1 MGLTSNEYHTGYI
14 DNHYDIYL
22 VGNNSDKQ
30 VTLNLVNQTNYI
42 ENYINTKEK
51 GLQLCCGFKYTVYI
65 DLSNRLHYY
74 GFNKSNFENGLFPI
88 SNVQYVACGDN
99 HILYIDFSGKLWALG
114 DNTHRQLLM
123 NINGNTFLETPM
135 EITNILDSHSDSLYK
150 DIVHIQCDK
159 NNTSIFLDNH
169 QVIHFGEDIANKTNS
184 SDINVMHHVT
194 SINSSLFLHKDNSI
208 HLNDTLVNID
218 ISNTTLKS
226 IASNYEHDHF
236 VLCTDDD
243 KLYSITYNDTNK
255 SIDISML
262 SFSSELKQDI
272 SFDGVV
278 VPETIKEV
286 YYSYA
291 FESYLVQTEIPYS
304 NVYKLD
310 ISLNTTTLTYID
322 TSGDTDL
329 YVGIDAGSGTGN
341 QQRSSYPLYL
351 SDDYFKRYNHNVAR
365 DVIKNNN
372 VEIVITD
379 GTEYNISQGDIT
391 QDIYSCG
398 PPHRSGFIPY
408 DIRTTIHSIIDYPN
422 PDAISKVFQ
431 TSYASGILTKQGKLI
446 TWGMEYFGGGLDL
459 QQNQITH
466 VKTND
471 YLIAAYSKQNKKLYV
486 RGLDTKY
493 GKNYTNWIS
502 HTGENIL
509 DYEVNKQT
517 VLYISNNSGSIKN
530 NIYILNYGV
539 EIENGDEQPTI
550 QLGNIRKLMANG
562 DSFYIYNDDR
572 TQKAYYLDN
581 TTLLYKVIENDP
593 TLENKNRIDASTV
606 TEFTEEEWIKT
617 NMIFHLSISKF
628 DDLDDLTIKYKTFLN
643 QVQYSKAFKIFN
655 NENPDY
661 TSDIV
666 NIHND
671 IDRISRKY
679 TISKIYTTRT
689 CHIIVFIDST
699 SDLMCLYVFGLLY
712 EKNNDEE
719 IILHR
724 NLNINNKHILSHQID
739 NVEEYT
745 IDEYCFTFKKN
756 DTLFFGGQYIPS
768 LFTPIFQ
775 STNKN
780 YISSLFIDLSSSTLD
795 TSKTIINAK
804 TTQDAVAILNYYG
817 EIQVLGNHEYGGDMS
832 RIEYLLNGNIQKHNL
847 YSTNGAFL
855 IINQFQ
861 QAICWGH
868 KDYGGYI
875 SSTNSNSNT
884 DNIIHHVERCHNN
897 NYSFICETTEGNL
910 IAFGDSRYGGDISHL
925 KNPTPIL
932 DHNFEKLFKPKNIY
946 SSEKGYVL
954 HTVNNTI
961 HTWGYYENLDD
972 SSLNHYMSR
981 EKWKQNITA
990 SINNKTCNYLSFTI
1004 DNSNN
1009 VMYVLYEDSDVNY
1022 RLNIYSLSLDVPF
1035 DIAKPTTDQYW
1046 KPMLLLDAVDNN
1058 LNSIDDDQVPFST
1071 REAHLHYNHN
1081 ILYIKY
1087 DDGSIQPGTGSI
1099 SYQYKQINLDTITQ
1113 DSEGKPRYKIEDIDD
1128 VSYNHNTYSD
1138 KILPLEYI
1146 QNQQNSSLHQHFR
1159 FNSDLSN
1166 SVIIYKNYFHYATI
1180 DGNVFQPD
1188 ELKHKI
1194 IHDNENNMQYILVVT
1209 NNIMCVGVCDIS
1221 NQLTY
1226 RLGYPYFAQDIVKY
1240 ADISIDSSR
1249 NLYLAYVDQG
1259 LSDRARFIKLPLY
1272 KQTLEYDLFYNHHL
1286 PKQIYSLVEGIKIEM
1301 INNNETITNVREFND
1316 IAILHKNHLDLKNVL
1331 YNTNDEL
1338 TLFNQYQDQ
1347 FQTEYAF
1354 ALEYTIDS
1362 GSDRTDVMFLSS
1374 DNNARD
1380 IIGITNDVTNLAT
1393 NGYDFIMKN
1402 GNNHIGTIRSYITV
1416 SNNYNF
1422 KQVVSNDDAY
1432 SLLTDNNTL
1441 IYIND
1446 STPLENQNIKLDEGE
1461 NYVNF
1466 EMTNRSTIVLDD
1478 DGQLIAL
1485 QNTNDLAPY
1494 QHFITNINHNIMK
1507 IYGNQHNVVASTYS
1521 FPYGKYNWSIED
1533 INDISYADK
1542 ITKDETVYING
1553 LSIISVHRTNIHRY
1567 RFNELLSADLN
1578 NLVDDYNINDYSN
1591 TTRTETRNIK
1601 RLIKRNY
1608 FLFFLHN
1615 SEYSNFRVDREL
1627 IEDIIEITPE
1637 LLEYSDNPSLISH
1650 LKTRLFE
1657 SDKKYIHVVKAS
1669 HKIGFRNVDTTDGND
1684 AIFIYLPHPND
1695 GVRLD
1700 FSYNRVLHFRKDYY
1714 EDKYNI
1720 LDYEETYI
1728 HQDDDENIYSWNCY
1742 NAIQNI
1748 NHYYVLGYKLYF
1760 LKNFI
1765 IANDIFNELIHPYN
1779 NIMAWGT
1786 REYGGFIPKEKYID
1800 FDTNVNSFF
1809 ENGQAFGIL
1818 NKGKFIHWGNQT
1830 HLAQPFINN
1839 ISNIIPFTNGFYAI
1853 LNNGSLKYSG
1863 IDINQI
1869 FYLITT
1875 DIPQASN
1882 FSITSL
1888 SNVNQ
1893 VFVTEKETFLLN
1905 NQHHCY
1911 STVNIQSNYF
1921 SGGNTRVKNI
1931 ITSKNDFTLVDFNMN
1946 SYSFHIDYSTQSGQ
1960 LIPSVIEVSN
1970 TVLENVV
1977 YGQYVCQDKRI
1988 FYLSNKQIYTDLSYN
2003 NNQYIDISN
2012 VRTDVNNNIKVY
2024 PVKKIVDNKYGAII
2038 LCIDGSV
2045 RFIRNSDEIDTNVEF
2060 VEKVQYVR
2068 ENLTTSSIKEL
2079 NEISIEA
2086 FEGYT
2091 QDFNTDIK
2099 IIDVIANHSSFLCL
2113 DNNGTIY
2120 TFGLPYTGG
2129 DAKQYILNDYA
2140 YNGED
2145 ISSGNIDNINEINR
2159 YIDINTEYNTFF
2171 KSIHANK
2178 YSFVV
2183 RDNNDVIYSF
2193 GISNFGGKFRYYSD
2207 DKSFDEQFTDN
2218 TLDISNVCQIY
2229 ETDKA
2234 YACICY
2240 KTDENNIR
2248 RDFHIKTFGHVDF
2261 GGRLNPYLESNN
2273 NYITNVYSTNNAFI
2287 SQRVYY
2293 TDTDGYA
2300 WYLPPIEISSDGEMI
2315 NIHLQ
2320 ERNDL
2325 RPNNNSSPQV
2335 TLGYS
2340 SISVSTLLERLDTT
2354 LHNLETVRSDIF
2366 ERLFRINANIQY
2378 FDISYSELLID
2389 DINSLGFYYDK
2400 PIVRVVRPD
2409 LDIPVNVY
2417 DIPNSRSLFVPL
2429 NKPNHQVNIQYVYN
2443 EVNKENG
2450 YTDNI
2455 RHELIVE
2462 RNFDNRYLCYKHNF
2476 TQLNT
2481 SENTGLHTLDIK
2493 DIITPVII
2501 DNKDNFII
2509 DRRDFSVS
2517 IRFRDGILSHDI
2529 FEPIDPNN
2537 QIESWGSKTRGGT
2550 IFPASIYNDLRN
2562 NIQKVY
2568 STNNMFMAIN
2578 QFGKLSVWG
2587 QHNIEDPKIFGGM
2600 NYDEYQK
2607 YAENISYVY
2616 SNNSAFVILYKDGTF
2631 VCIGEPSFGGSIEE
2645 TIIENSIEKTIYRPR
2660 ESWRDLDISSST
2672 PIVKIVSTNSAFL
2685 ALDQYGEMYAW
2696 GNEYYGGVIP
2706 RYVYLGYKNLNT
2718 EPPRKIYNI
2727 IDILST
2733 ENTFSAIIQPNSPGS
2748 GLYSGYYHT
2757 NIDTLSWPSG
2767 FLTDVVT
2774 SEEEKFLL
2782 FTKLQASIKVIF
2794 PPLKAQDGN
2803 TKTYYNLS
2811 DFRESTF
2818 FYFDLQIYTFYKTLK
2833 INLEFIREEYL
2844 RTALLYTTLYQYFEG
2859 DGYPY
2864 NKRSKDDG
2872 IELIPSVDNP
2882 LRERNITYIDVLTS
2896 TLGSELQ
2903 SYIYTPFTRIY
2914 KHNTYLKLSNLT
2926 SQYTYL
2932 CNNYFKGQ
2940 YIKVYISEFDYIKII
2955 REDDQTFIIDNSVSK
2970 RRIPNN
2976 TIYHYKTFDIVFFNT
2991 VIIRKIKNN
3000 TLVYNSRVKI
3010 DQISHNLSNI
3020 MFGFSDASFNH
3031 YYVHRNNATDTS
3043 STYPTKITK
3052 YTKDKTMLWSK
3063 IYKIPYYK
3071 KHTDY
3076 DYNISADIAN
3086 DKKSGDWFAY
3096 LNTTK
3101 TTVLLLDISDI
3112 IHPPTNGEFNLISL
3126 YHKIQNYP
3134 FTEFKNE
3141 FDSRSFITTTQ
3152 LIQLFYDRDNLE
3164 SVTLHKNNTSTLLGN
3179 ATMNNK
3185 VRIYKDITFVERNN
3199 LLRISESYNDKI
3211 VLKTPDSFNMEGY
3224 YYYEE
3229 YDILYP
3235 FVNNGIDVT
3244 SIMVVFIIDETLS
3257 NTVQLLKV
3265 AYDSALHRYT
3275 FSEGDTSI
3283 TNSNFPTF
3291 IADVSGLQEQ
3301 FVDVSYAFTDIDP
3314 MNLSDAEQSYIFRC
3328 FHPSDFSGIPHIL
3341 LHSTKESTP
3350 PFIERND
3357 ENTADEIIVDA
3368 RDTDEV
3374 GIKFTLNARA
3384 VLTTDGRVTVTGDPE
3399 YGGVVQPEYKKRF
3412 LRSGVTNIFANYYA
3426 FTAIKINY
3434 DFGGISY
3441 NLLLQGVNP
3450 TVQTTFDISN
3460 ILFQENNTVNKGFV
3474 NLQEL
3479 LQIIYQGNE
3488 NISKIPYD
3496 HIQRDISGDIIR
3508 TDVINRFFDVN
3519 PLLASKSIK
3528 FKTSSLFFEIKNKTG
3543 YFTSHTYTRQDLI
3556 NTRPVTKVIKK
3567 GHILENDL
3575 NEYVNVVILEKPY
3588 DSVTVGTNE
3597 NFLRII
3603 RTVNGQ
3609 YRVYNRYYST
3619 VYNELDFVR
3628 TSDRNEFLTELWGN
3642 EINYGVFYGTHIYFG
3657 HSILI
3662 YKPRQTAIYDIY
3674 TKLITIGNSELGGK
3688 ISNIRYNE
3696 LIKNFFFIYN
3706 NDKALCA
3713 ITDDA
3718 DKLVFSWGYFR
3729 YGGRYKVSWSNDD
3742 EGDIDYIAYPEKAIQ
3757 SIERIYS
3764 TSSAF
3769 VSIDTSGQLFTWGNL
3784 YGGGLL
3790 PDNLKNITHNVKIYS
3805 NDVAFVSIDESYNI
3819 HYWGD
3824 PSFVEQYPLPDDL
3837 IELNTKSINDKQYM
3851 VKHIC
3856 VTERAFAAL
3865 MTNSKVYTW
3874 GDPSYGGILPSE
3886 FESLDVNNIYSTND
3900 TFALITTNLNVKIW
3914 GNTEKFTLD
3923 TTDIEYYLTNTSSL
3937 HSNKDSYLVR
3947 RINNSL
3953 FTFGKLENG
3962 GVLPYEALLELSSDT
3977 KYIISNDKGFTTINS
3992 KNYVI
3997 SWGDLNGV
4005 DNSDT
4010 TNIREVFRCVS
4021 QQGVDV
4027 YVGRKEYESIYKT
4040 RRSFAGTYIQNER
4053 CYMEI
4058 WGYIDISD
4066 THLDYYKE
4074 AITEKLITND
4084 RTIIIKFVKYK
4095 TVANVVGND
4104 ECYLVLFTDG
4114 STVPIGNINYG
4125 GIYNP
4130 NSYNYM
4136 VNVSSIYA
4144 NPHSFV
4150 SNRYLYEN
4158 IYNESAKKT
4167 ISYWQL
4173 PYSLKKNDTK
4183 NNTNSVEILNTND
4196 IKFKEFI
4203 GYTQENSITDRQ
4215 IEIDV
4220 NTFLKG
4226 ILLQN
4231 GNIDIERK
4239 IDYTTKIIYT
4249 LFVNNPLIDEFRTKP
4264 SVFRMTNNVL
4274 EGVFDL
4280 FIRRSNIDVNLN
4292 IYPENCNIYIPL
4304 TQVGDFVDIILRQDI
4319 EVKNPI
4325 SDESLSIIGMK
4336 INITR
4341 LVCGRYRT
4349 TYQRPISNM
4358 KYENLTEFTSENSN
4372 NRNKQY
4378 IWKDGDNPSLYNHRL
4393 YFYGG
4398 VVIQDVKPVIPDYV
4412 IKNQTFNIN
4421 YKNKILTKLMPF

>member
-22 VGNNSDKQ
+22 VGDNSHNQ
-30 VTLNLVNQTNYI
+30 VTLNLANQPKYI
-42 ENYINTKEK
+42 ENYINTNEK
-51 GLQLCCGFKYTVYI
+51 ALQLCCGYQYTIYI
-65 DLSNRLHYY
+65 DLSNNLHYY
-74 GFNKSNFENGLFPI
+74 GLYKSNFDNGLFPI
-88 SNVQYVACGDN
+88 PNVQYIAGGDN
-99 HILYIDFSGKLWALG
+99 HILYIDLSGKLWALG
-114 DNTHRQLLM
+114 DNTHGQLL
-123 NINGNTFLETPM
+123 ISDESTFISTPV
-135 EITNILDSHSDSLYK
+135 EITNILELESTQPYK

-159 NNTSIFLDNH
+159 NNTSIFLNDH
-169 QVIHFGEDIANKTNS
+169 QVLHFGEDVNNKTNS
-184 SDINVMHHVT
+184 DDFNVMHHVT

-208 HLNDTLVNID
+208 HLNGTSVNID
-218 ISNTTLKS
+218 ISNTTVKS
-226 IASNYEHDHF
+226 IASDYNRDHF
-236 VLCTDDD
+236 VLCTDYD
-243 KLYSITYNDTNK
+243 KLYSITYNDDNET
-255 SIDISML
+255 IEISML

-278 VPETIKEV
+278 VSETIKEV
-286 YYSYA
+286 YYSNA
-291 FESYLVQTEIPYS
+291 FESYLLQTEIPYS

-310 ISLNTTTLTYID
+310 ISDNNPTTLTYID

-341 QQRSSYPLYL
+341 QQRISYPVYL
-351 SDDYFKRYNHNVAR
+351 SDDYFKRYNHKIAR

-398 PPHRSGFIPY
+398 PPHRGGFIPY
-408 DIRTTIHSIIDYPN
+408 NIRTTIHSIIDYPN
-422 PDAISKVFQ
+422 PDAISRVFQ

-446 TWGMEYFGGGLDL
+446 TWGMEYFGGGMDL
-459 QQNQITH
+459 QQNQITD

-493 GKNYTNWIS
+493 GVNYTDWTS
-502 HTGENIL
+502 DTTENIL

-517 VLYISNNSGSIKN
+517 VLYISNKNGSIKN
-530 NIYILNYGV
+530 DIYILNYGD
-539 EIENGDEQPTI
+539 EIESEDKQPTI
-550 QLGNIRKLMANG
+550 ELGNINKLMANG
-562 DSFYIYNDDR
+562 DSFYIYNNDN

-581 TTLLYKVIENDP
+581 TNLRYNIVENDP
-593 TLENKNRIDASTV
+593 TLENKNRIDASNV
-606 TEFTEEEWIKT
+606 TQFTEEEWLKT
-617 NMIFHLSISKF
+617 NMIFHLSISKLDNS
-628 DDLDDLTIKYKTFLN
+628 DDLKIKYKSFLN
-643 QVQYSKAFKIFN
+643 QVGYSKAFKIFN
-655 NENPDY
+655 DENPDY
-661 TSDIV
+661 TLDIV
-666 NIHND
+666 NIHSD
-671 IDRISRKY
+671 IDRISRNY
-679 TISKIYTTRT
+679 TITKIYTTRT
-689 CHIIVFIDST
+689 CHIIVFIDS
-699 SDLMCLYVFGLLY
+699 SNSMCLYVFGLLY
-712 EKNNDEE
+712 EKNSDQE
-719 IILHR
+719 IILHSDLD
-724 NLNINNKHILSHQID
+724 NSNKHILSHQID

-756 DTLFFGGQYIPS
+756 NTLFFGGQYIPS
-768 LFTPIFQ
+768 IFTPIFQ

-780 YISSLFIDLSSSTLD
+780 YISSLFIDLSSNTLD
-795 TSKTIINAK
+795 TSKTIINVK
-804 TTQDAVAILNYYG
+804 TTRDAVAILNYYG
-817 EIQVLGNHEYGGDMS
+817 EIQVLGNHEYGGDIS
-832 RIEYLLNGNIQKHNL
+832 GIEYLLNGNIQKHNL

-855 IINQFQ
+855 IVNQFQ

-884 DNIIHHVERCHNN
+884 DNIIHYVEKCHNN
-897 NYSFICETTEGNL
+897 NYSFICETEEGNF

-946 SSEKGYVL
+946 SSEKGYAL
-954 HTVNNTI
+954 HTVNNTV
-961 HTWGYYENLDD
+961 HTWGYYEDVDD

-981 EKWKQNITA
+981 EKWKQHITA

-1004 DNSNN
+1004 DSSNN
-1009 VMYVLYEDSDVNY
+1009 VMYALYEDSDVNY

-1046 KPMLLLDAVDNN
+1046 KPMLLMDAVDK
-1058 LNSIDDDQVPFST
+1058 LNSIDNDQVPFST
-1071 REAHLHYNHN
+1071 NEAHLHYNQN
-1081 ILYIKY
+1081 TLYIKY
-1087 DDGSIQPGTGSI
+1087 DDGTIQPETGSI
-1099 SYQYKQINLDTITQ
+1099 SYRYKQINLDTITQ
-1113 DSEGKPRYKIEDIDD
+1113 DSEGKMRYKIEDIDD

-1159 FNSDLSN
+1159 FNSDLSGSN
-1166 SVIIYKNYFHYATI
+1166 TIYKNYFHYATI
-1180 DGNVFQPD
+1180 DGNVFRPD
-1188 ELKHKI
+1188 EQKHKV

-1272 KQTLEYDLFYNHHL
+1272 EQTLQYDLFYNHHL
-1286 PKQIYSLVEGIKIEM
+1286 PKQIYSLVEGIKIEDVD
-1301 INNNETITNVREFND
+1301 NNDTITQVREFND
-1316 IAILHKNHLDLKNVL
+1316 ISIFHKNHLDLKNIL
-1331 YNTNDEL
+1331 YNTDDDL

-1347 FQTEYAF
+1347 FMTEYAF
-1354 ALEYTIDS
+1354 ALEYTLDS

-1374 DNNARD
+1374 NNKSRD
-1380 IIGITNDVTNLAT
+1380 IIGITNDVTNDVTNSAT

-1402 GNNHIGTIRSYITV
+1402 RNNHIGTIRSYITV
-1416 SNNYNF
+1416 TNNYNF
-1422 KQVVSNDDAY
+1422 KQIVSNDDAY

-1441 IYIND
+1441 IYVND
-1446 STPLENQNIKLDEGE
+1446 STPSENQNIKLDEGE

-1553 LSIISVHRTNIHRY
+1553 LSIISVHRTNIYRY
-1567 RFNELLSADLN
+1567 RFNELLSIN
-1578 NLVDDYNINDYSN
+1578 INKLVDDYNTLDYSQS
-1591 TTRTETRNIK
+1591 TSVELRSIR

-1615 SEYSNFRVDREL
+1615 VEYRNFRVDREL
-1627 IEDIIEITPE
+1627 VEDIIEITPE
-1637 LLEYSDNPSLISH
+1637 LLQYTDVTLTD

-1657 SDKKYIHVVKAS
+1657 SKKKYVHVVKADY
-1669 HKIGFRNVDTTDGND
+1669 KIGFQNFNTTDGND

-1695 GVRLD
+1695 GARLD

-1728 HQDDDENIYSWNCY
+1728 HQDNNENIYSWNCY
-1742 NAIQNI
+1742 NAKQSI

-1830 HLAQPFINN
+1830 HLTHPFTETNI

-1853 LNNGSLKYSG
+1853 FNNGSLQYSG
-1863 IDINQI
+1863 NDMKD
-1869 FYLITT
+1869 FYSITT
-1875 DIPQASN
+1875 GIKQ
-1882 FSITSL
+1882 TSL

-1893 VFVTEKETFLLN
+1893 VFVTEKETFLLSN
-1905 NQHHCY
+1905 KHHCY
-1911 STVNIQSNYF
+1911 STVTIQSNSF
-1921 SGGNTRVKNI
+1921 SGENTRVKNI
-1931 ITSKNDFTLVDFNMN
+1931 ITSKNDFTLIDFNMN
-1946 SYSFHIDYSTQSGQ
+1946 SYSFHIDYSTHSGQ
-1960 LIPSVIEVSN
+1960 LIPSVVEVSN

-2012 VRTDVNNNIKVY
+2012 IRTDINNNIKVY

-2045 RFIRNSDEIDTNVEF
+2045 RFIRNSNEINTNTKFSETVH
-2060 VEKVQYVR
+2060 YVI
-2068 ENLTTSSIKEL
+2068 ENTTTPSIKKLE
-2079 NEISIEA
+2079 EISIKV

-2091 QDFNTDIK
+2091 QDVNNDIQ

-2113 DNNGTIY
+2113 DNSGTIY
-2120 TFGLPYTGG
+2120 TFGVPYTGG

-2140 YNGED
+2140 YNGQD
-2145 ISSGNIDNINEINR
+2145 ISSGNIGIVDENDR
-2159 YIDINTEYNTFF
+2159 FMDISTEYNTFF

-2183 RDNNDVIYSF
+2183 RDENDVIYSF
-2193 GISNFGGKFRYYSD
+2193 GISNFGGKLRYYSN

-2240 KTDENNIR
+2240 KTDENDIR

-2273 NYITNVYSTNNAFI
+2273 NYITNVYSTDNAFI

-2293 TDTDGYA
+2293 TDIDGYA
-2300 WYLPPIEISSDGEMI
+2300 WYLPPIEISSDGEMV
-2315 NIHLQ
+2315 NIQLQ
-2320 ERNDL
+2320 YRIDL
-2325 RPNNNSSPQV
+2325 HPITKSFPQV

-2340 SISVSTLLERLDTT
+2340 TISLSNLLERLDTT
-2354 LHNLETVRSDIF
+2354 LHKLETVRSDIF
-2366 ERLFRINANIQY
+2366 ERLFRINPNIRY
-2378 FDISYSELLID
+2378 FDISYSELLIK
-2389 DINSLGFYYDK
+2389 DIDSLGFYYDK
-2400 PIVRVVRPD
+2400 PIVRVVRPN

-2417 DIPNSRSLFVPL
+2417 DVPNSRSLFVPL
-2429 NKPNHQVNIQYVYN
+2429 NKPNQQVNIQYVYN

-2450 YTDNI
+2450 YTENI

-2462 RNFDNRYLCYKHNF
+2462 RNFDNRYLYYKHNYG
-2476 TQLNT
+2476 QLNT
-2481 SENTGLHTLDIK
+2481 SENTKLNILDTE
-2493 DIITPVII
+2493 DTNSPVII
-2501 DNKDNFII
+2501 NNNDYFIV
-2509 DRRDFSVS
+2509 DKRDFSVS
-2517 IRFRDGILSHDI
+2517 IRSNDGILSHDI

-2537 QIESWGSKTRGGT
+2537 QIESWGSKTKGGT

-2562 NIQKVY
+2562 NIQRVY
-2568 STNNMFMAIN
+2568 STNNMFMALN

-2587 QHNIEDPKIFGGM
+2587 EHNIEDPKIFGGM
-2600 NYDEYQK
+2600 SYDEYQK

-2616 SNNSAFVILYKDGTF
+2616 SNDSAFVILYKDGTF
-2631 VCIGEPSFGGSIEE
+2631 VCIGEPSFGGSIEV
-2645 TIIENSIEKTIYRPR
+2645 TKTEYRPR

-2696 GNEYYGGVIP
+2696 GNKYYGGVIP
-2706 RYVYLGYKNLNT
+2706 RYVYLGYKNLDT
-2718 EPPRKIYNI
+2718 LPHQKIYNI
-2727 IDILST
+2727 VDILST

-2748 GLYSGYYHT
+2748 GLYSGDYQT
-2757 NIDTLSWPSG
+2757 NIQTLSWPGG

-2794 PPLKAQDGN
+2794 PPLTEQNGN
-2803 TKTYYNLS
+2803 TNNYYYLS
-2811 DFRESTF
+2811 EFRESTF
-2818 FYFDLQIYTFYKTLK
+2818 LYFDLQIYTFYRTLK

-2864 NKRSKDDG
+2864 NKRNKDDG
-2872 IELIPSVDNP
+2872 IELIKSSNNP

-2896 TLGSELQ
+2896 TLGTELQ

-2914 KHNTYLKLSNLT
+2914 KHNTYLKLSTLT
-2926 SQYTYL
+2926 NQYTYL

-2940 YIKVYISEFDYIKII
+2940 YIKIYISKFDYIKVI
-2955 REDDQTFIIDNSVSK
+2955 REDDQTFIIDNNVSK

-2976 TIYHYKTFDIVFFNT
+2976 TIYHYKTIEIIFYNT
-2991 VIIRKIKNN
+2991 VIIRKIKNS
-3000 TLVYNSRVKI
+3000 THVYNSRVKI
-3010 DQISHNLSNI
+3010 DQISHNLSDI
-3020 MFGFSDASFNH
+3020 MFGFSDISFNH
-3031 YYVHRNNATDTS
+3031 YYVHRNNATETS
-3043 STYPTKITK
+3043 STYPTQITK
-3052 YTKDKTMLWSK
+3052 YNKDKTMEWSK

-3096 LNTTK
+3096 LDTTK

-3112 IHPPTNGEFNLISL
+3112 IHPPTDGEFNLISL

-3134 FTEFKNE
+3134 FTEFKNN
-3141 FDSRSFITTTQ
+3141 FDSRSFVTTTR
-3152 LIQLFYDRDNLE
+3152 LIQSFYNTYNLE

-3179 ATMNNK
+3179 AIINDK
-3185 VRIYKDITFVERNN
+3185 VRIYRDIKFVERNN
-3199 LLRISESYNDKI
+3199 LLRVYETYKDKI
-3211 VLKTPDSFNMEGY
+3211 VVKTPESFNMEGY
-3224 YYYEE
+3224 YYNEE

-3235 FVNNGIDVT
+3235 FINNGKYVT

-3257 NTVQLLKV
+3257 NAVQLLKV
-3265 AYDSALHRYT
+3265 VYDSDLHQYT
-3275 FSEGDTSI
+3275 FSEGDTYI
-3283 TNSNFPTF
+3283 DNSNFPTF
-3291 IADVSGLQEQ
+3291 IADVSGLEGQ

-3314 MNLSDAEQSYIFRC
+3314 MNLSDVSQSYIFRC

-3341 LHSTKESTP
+3341 LHSTKESNP
-3350 PFIERND
+3350 PFIEGND
-3357 ENTADEIIVDA
+3357 ENTADEILVDA
-3368 RDTDEV
+3368 RDTYEV

-3412 LRSGVTNIFANYYA
+3412 LQSGVTNIFANYYA

-3450 TVQTTFDISN
+3450 TEKKIIDISN
-3460 ILFQENNTVNKGFV
+3460 ILFQKNNTVNKGIV

-3479 LQIIYQGNE
+3479 LQIMYQGND
-3488 NISKIPYD
+3488 NISRIPYD

-3519 PLLASKSIK
+3519 PLIVTRGIK

-3543 YFTSHTYTRQDLI
+3543 GYFTSHTYTQQDLI
-3556 NTRPVTKVIKK
+3556 NTRPVTKVIKQ
-3567 GHILENDL
+3567 GLITEYDL
-3575 NEYVNVVILEKPY
+3575 DHFVNVVILEKPY
-3588 DSVTVGTNE
+3588 DSVTVGTND

-3619 VYNELDFVR
+3619 VYNELDFNG
-3628 TSDRNEFLTELWGN
+3628 TSDINEFLTELWGN

-3674 TKLITIGNSELGGK
+3674 TRLITIGNPELGGK

-3713 ITDDA
+3713 ITA
-3718 DKLVFSWGYFR
+3718 DEDKTVFSWGYFR

-3742 EGDIDYIAYPEKAIQ
+3742 ENDIDYIAYPDKAIQ

-3769 VSIDTSGQLFTWGNL
+3769 VSIDTSGQLFAWGNL
-3784 YGGGLL
+3784 YGGRLL

-3805 NDVAFVSIDESYNI
+3805 NEVAFVSIDESYNI

-3824 PSFVEQYPLPDDL
+3824 PSFVEQYPLPNDL
-3837 IELNTKSINDKQYM
+3837 TNLNTKAINDKQYM
-3851 VKHIC
+3851 IKHIC
-3856 VTERAFAAL
+3856 VTGRAFAAL
-3865 MTNSKVYTW
+3865 MTNRKVYTW
-3874 GDPSYGGILPSE
+3874 GDISYGGILPSE
-3886 FESLDVNNIYSTND
+3886 FESLDVNSIYSTKD
-3900 TFALITTNLNVKIW
+3900 TFALITTNSDVQIW
-3914 GNTEKFTLD
+3914 GNTEEFTLD

-3937 HSNKDSYLVR
+3937 HSNKDAYLVR

-3953 FTFGKLENG
+3953 FTFGKTENG

-3992 KNYVI
+3992 KNYII

-4005 DNSDT
+4005 DNSET
-4010 TNIREVFRCVS
+4010 TEIRDVFRCVS

-4040 RRSFAGTYIQNER
+4040 RRSFAGTYIQDER

-4066 THLDYYKE
+4066 THIDYYKQ

-4084 RTIIIKFVKYK
+4084 GTIIIKFVEDK

-4114 STVPIGNINYG
+4114 TTVPIGNIDYG

-4158 IYNESAKKT
+4158 VYNESAN
-4167 ISYWQL
+4167 ISITYWQM
-4173 PYSLKKNDTK
+4173 PYSLEKNDT
-4183 NNTNSVEILNTND
+4183 NNSTNNVEILNASD

-4203 GYTQENSITDRQ
+4203 GYTHENSITDRQ

-4226 ILLQN
+4226 IILQN
-4231 GNIDIERK
+4231 GNVDIERK

-4249 LFVNNPLIDEFRTKP
+4249 LFVNNPLIDEFRTFP
-4264 SVFRMTNNVL
+4264 SVFRMTSTVL

-4341 LVCGRYRT
+4341 LVGGRYRT

-4358 KYENLTEFTSENSN
+4358 KYEILTEFTSENSN
-4372 NRNKQY
+4372 NRDKQY

-4421 YKNKILTKLMPF
+4421 YKNKILTKLIPF